1 MTIARELVT
10 RLSFAFDRTNLD
22 KFEKAISNF
31 KTKFDI
37 AALTIR
43 TAFNRIVDYAKDFSN
58 KILKNDA
65 IAKFTKTSVSDLTA
79 LQNAFQKFDV
89 NPETFTNFFENLSIQ
104 IKEASRG
111 VNNEFRTLVTQ
122 SNGAVRLMV
131 NNQVTTSKQAVD
143 DIRHYI
149 QRFADES
156 EQLRIIQNI
165 FKVDLQTSSA
175 IQALFK
181 LTDDEFD
188 KLIEKERISAEA
200 LAKNK
205 EIAQQF
211 KTQIN
216 QLETEWTKFSD
227 KVASFAVPLATQAFG
242 GLNLIAEKTQSEG
255 ILSSLKFVGEAIVD
269 GVLTA
274 FGEGHLQQVQR
285 QVMEDDADFWR
296 RLREQETARI
306 NNQNQSSITNNN
318 RIEVNVPPTTDAQQ
332 GAIIAET
339 VKASMNSFW
348 DEKVREVIN
357 NNPQV
362 E

>member
-43 TAFNRIVDYAKDFSN
+43 TAFNRIVDYGKEFSN

-65 IAKFTKTSVSDLTA
+65 IAKFSKTSVSDLTA

-89 NPETFTNFFENLSIQ
+89 NPEVFTDFFSNLSLQ

-111 VNNEFRTLVTQ
+111 VNNDFRTLVTQ
-122 SNGAVRLMV
+122 SQGAVRLFV
-131 NNQVTTSKQAVD
+131 NNNLTTAKQGID
-143 DIRHYI
+143 DIRHYVKK
-149 QRFADES
+149 FADES

-175 IQALFK
+175 IQSLFK

-188 KLIEKERISAEA
+188 KLIEKERISAEV
-200 LAKNK
+200 LAKNRDIAK
-205 EIAQQF
+205 EF

-216 QLETEWTKFSD
+216 QMETEFTKFSD
-227 KVASFAVPLATQAFG
+227 KVAAFAVPLATQAFG
-242 GLNLIAEKTQSEG
+242 GLNIIADKIQDEG

-269 GVLTA
+269 GVKTA

-285 QVMEDDADFWR
+285 QVMEEDTEFWR
-296 RLREQETARI
+296 RVKETEMSRI
-306 NNQNQSSITNNN
+306 NNSNAAVTNNN
-318 RIEVNVPPTTDAQQ
+318 RFEFNVPPGTTEQQ
-332 GAIIAET
+332 ASYMQEV
-339 VKASMNSFW
+339 VKDTMNSYW
-348 DEKVREVIN
+348 DEKVREIN
-357 NNPQV
+357 SNNPQV